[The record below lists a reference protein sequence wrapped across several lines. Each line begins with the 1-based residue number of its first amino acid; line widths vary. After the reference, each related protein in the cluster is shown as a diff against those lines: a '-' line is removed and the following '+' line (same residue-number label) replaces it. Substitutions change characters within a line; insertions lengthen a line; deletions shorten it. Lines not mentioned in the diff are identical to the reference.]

1 MRRSVVQ
8 SALVLASVLMI
19 AALAGCGGGSKTAAT
34 LSSMPVTGLP
44 DNSPR
49 EPGTTTIPAG
59 ASRPI
64 GEADGVRTVATCPA
78 GGEACVVSVAED
90 GKVAFTGGEPTV
102 ATYTLITGLPE
113 PEGRTLA
120 SATLSPGEST
130 VVQETGGMRTLLTCP
145 ADGPPCEVVVR
156 SDGAAEY
163 TGGAP
168 TVATYT
174 PIDLPVG
181 SLEPGRTTVLAG
193 GSRVLLAEGNAETL
207 LTCPADGPA
216 CVLIVAEDGAAEY
229 TGGTPAVVMS
239 FTGLPDGHDL
249 TAGTT
254 IPAGESRTLEGAG
267 TRGVRT
273 DLACPEGGEDCL
285 FTFVSGSF
293 AEFEGGTPTLT
304 STRNEM
310 VWQANNGP
318 DGDSDGAHARGLQG
332 RFRSSTST
340 DLLFRTGPGAQPQI
354 LSGTIVKNTRSS
366 TTETRRTVTATAA
379 WSTGTAPTL
388 GLSVSGLGSDTFSV
402 VEGSNVPSL
411 GTGWNSAVLRKTG
424 NTGRTA
430 LAVVHSNIEDG
441 TGGTVDSNY
450 MTFGTWLE
458 IPDSSTASSSS
469 YNLGVF
475 ADPTAGNQ
483 VTRANIGSLSGT
495 ATYRGPAAGFYS
507 KGDYTGTV
515 TPVVQSA
522 VVGSFTATAALT
534 LSLTGSGTVS
544 GNITDFRENGE
555 SLGDWRVNLNGTN
568 QGGTDNIFQGSTGGS
583 ADGQT
588 WSGRYGAAFYRPGSS
603 GNPTSAMVVFAAG
616 SFSNNTAR
624 FVAGAFGAELQP

>member
-1 MRRSVVQ
+1 MRRTMAQ
-8 SALVLASVLMI
+8 SALTFASVLMI

-34 LSSMPVTGLP
+34 LPSMPVTGLP
-44 DNSPR
+44 DNSPLA
-49 EPGTTTIPAG
+49 PGTTTIPAG
-59 ASRPI
+59 ASLPI
-64 GEADGVRTVATCPA
+64 GEADGVRTVATCPD

-90 GKVAFTGGEPTV
+90 GKVAFRGGEPTV

-145 ADGPPCEVVVR
+145 DDGPPCEVVVR

-193 GSRVLLAEGNAETL
+193 GSRVLLAEGNVETVV
-207 LTCPADGPA
+207 TCPADGPA
-216 CVLIVAEDGAAEY
+216 CVLTVAEDGAAEY
-229 TGGTPAVVMS
+229 TGGTPSVVMS

-249 TAGTT
+249 TAGTR
-254 IPAGESRTLEGAG
+254 ILAGESRTLQSAG
-267 TRGVRT
+267 SRGVT
-273 DLACPEGGEDCL
+273 TGLACPEGGEDCL
-285 FTFVSGSF
+285 ITFVSGSF

-318 DGDSDGAHARGLQG
+318 DGASDGAHARGLQG
-332 RFRSSTST
+332 RFHSGTST
-340 DLLFRTGPGAQPQI
+340 NFLFRSGPAARAAL

-366 TTETRRTVTATAA
+366 SSETRPTVTATAA
-379 WSTGTAPTL
+379 WNTGTAPTL

-441 TGGTVDSNY
+441 TGGTPDSNY

-458 IPDSSTASSSS
+458 MPDSSTASSSS

-475 ADPTAGNQ
+475 ADPTGNQ
-483 VTRANIGSLSGT
+483 VTRGDINPLSGT

-507 KGDYTGTV
+507 KGDYTGTP

-534 LSLTGSGTVS
+534 LNLTGSGSVV
-544 GNITDFRENGE
+544 GNVTDFRENGE
-555 SLGDWRVNLNGTN
+555 SLGDWRVNLNGTSQSETN
-568 QGGTDNIFQGSTGGS
+568 NVFYGTTGGS

-588 WSGRYGAAFYRPGSS
+588 WSGIYGAGFWRQGSS

-616 SFSNNTAR
+616 GFSNNTAR